1 MSERRGKDYVIE
13 YVKLSV
19 ILRFWSQFV
28 YSKVIFC
35 YLIYD
40 LEETFYSW
48 CLLSTT
54 LSEKVPMI
62 VPYARNIVC
71 PDL

>member
-1 MSERRGKDYVIE
+1 MSERRGTDYAIE

-28 YSKVIFC
+28 YSKVIFFN
-35 YLIYD
+35 LIYD

-48 CLLSTT
+48 CLLSMT
-54 LSEKVPMI
+54 LSKKMPMI
-62 VPYARNIVC
+62 VPYARTIVS

>member
-1 MSERRGKDYVIE
+1 MSERRGKDYAIE

-28 YSKVIFC
+28 YSKVIFFN
-35 YLIYD
+35 LIYD

-48 CLLSTT
+48 CLLSMK
-54 LSEKVPMI
+54 LREKMPMI
-62 VPYARNIVC
+62 VPYARTIVC
-71 PDL
+71 PD

>member
-1 MSERRGKDYVIE
+1 MSERRGKDYAIE
-13 YVKLSV
+13 YAKLSV
-19 ILRFWSQFV
+19 ILRFWSQCGH
-28 YSKVIFC
+28 SNVIFF

-48 CLLSTT
+48 CLLSTK
-54 LSEKVPMI
+54 LREKMPMI

>member
-1 MSERRGKDYVIE
+1 MPDRRGKDYAIE

-19 ILRFWSQFV
+19 VLRFWLQFV
-28 YSKVIFC
+28 FSKVIFFN
-35 YLIYD
+35 LIYD

-48 CLLSTT
+48 CLLSMT
-54 LSEKVPMI
+54 LSKKMPMI
-62 VPYARNIVC
+62 VPYARTIVC

>member
-1 MSERRGKDYVIE
+1 MPDRRGKDYAIE

-19 ILRFWSQFV
+19 VLRFWLQFV
-28 YSKVIFC
+28 YLKVIFFN
-35 YLIYD
+35 LIYD

-48 CLLSTT
+48 CLLSLT
-54 LSEKVPMI
+54 LSKKMPMI
-62 VPYARNIVC
+62 VPYARTIVC

>member
-1 MSERRGKDYVIE
+1 MSERRGTDYAIE

-28 YSKVIFC
+28 YSKVIFFN
-35 YLIYD
+35 LIYD

-48 CLLSTT
+48 CLLSMK
-54 LSEKVPMI
+54 LREKMPMI
-62 VPYARNIVC
+62 VPYARTIVC